1 MANPT
6 ITQAFEDTGNT
17 VESVDLIT
25 AATSLATAITAARDA
40 NALGGSSAGQVAT
53 VVHDS
58 LQDEL
63 IDFCERVGKHLSA
76 TP

>member
-6 ITQAFEDTGNT
+6 ITQAFQDTGNT

-25 AATSLATAITAARDA
+25 AAGSLATAITAARTA
-40 NALGGSSAGQVAT
+40 GAFGGPSAGKVAQ
-53 VVHDS
+53 VVHDQF
-58 LQDEL
+58 QDRL
-63 IDFCERVGKHLSA
+63 IDFCEDLGKELKP

>member
-17 VESVDLIT
+17 AESPALIS
-25 AATSLATAITAARDA
+25 AADDLATAITAARTA
-40 NALGGSSAGQVAT
+40 GAFGGPSAGKVAQ
-53 VVHDS
+53 VVHDQF
-58 LQDEL
+58 QDRL
-63 IDFCERVGKHLSA
+63 IDFCEDLGKELKP

>member
-40 NALGGSSAGQVAT
+40 NALGGAAAGEVAK